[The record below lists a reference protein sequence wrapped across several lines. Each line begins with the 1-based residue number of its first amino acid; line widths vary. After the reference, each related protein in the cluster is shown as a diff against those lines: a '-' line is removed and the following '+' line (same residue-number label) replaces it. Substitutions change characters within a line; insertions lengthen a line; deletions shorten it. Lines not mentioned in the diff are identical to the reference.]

1 MSTSIARNLRFLAA
15 AGAVAAFMLM
25 ALGTDARA
33 ASTVTISGNAYA
45 FIFAGNEDRLEGAT
59 IGIAEIPD
67 LTTTAGP
74 NGFYALEVPDNTTI
88 TPFARIDGYYTT
100 HHQTFHTRGQDLR
113 QVNFQMPELSTYT
126 LLANGVDADRESDGT
141 LSKCGIV
148 STFFQ
153 KEGRSFLDFND
164 FHDFRP
170 HGVEGSTAESTPLAG
185 GGPLYF
191 NPSVIPDPTQPS
203 SSRDGGVLWVN
214 VESGVYNV
222 KGFND
227 ETRHASFVATCA
239 PGRLVNANPP
249 WGLYELAGNEETN
262 PATLP
267 AAPDRDLDA
276 WLYDS
281 RIVRQGAR
289 RSLRMK
295 LTAREPVS
303 LRIRLRQ
310 GTRVRN
316 WQRSIGEG
324 KPALS
329 FPVPAS
335 FRQGSARLT
344 VTIRDRA
351 GNSASPGTTLFV
363 PAPKRR

>member
-1 MSTSIARNLRFLAA
+1 MAVGAA
-15 AGAVAAFMLM
+15 AVFMLM
-25 ALGTDARA
+25 ALGAEARA

-59 IGIAEIPD
+59 IGIAEIPE

-100 HHQTFHTRGQDLR
+100 HHQSFHTRGQDLR

-153 KEGRSFLDFND
+153 KEGRSFPDFDD

-214 VESGVYNV
+214 VESGVYKV
-222 KGFND
+222 RGSND

-249 WGLYELAGNEETN
+249 WGLYELAGNEESN

-267 AAPDRDLDA
+267 DTEVDA
-276 WLYDS
+276 S
-281 RIVRQGAR
+281 VR
-289 RSLRMK
+289 S
-295 LTAREPVS
+295 TAVVRKGPRQRLLKV
-303 LRIRLRQ
+303 RIRASESVTATVELRQ
-310 GTRVRN
+310 GRLRL
-316 WQRSIGEG
+316 
-324 KPALS
+324 KK
-329 FPVPAS
+329 
-335 FRQGSARLT
+335 RLT
-344 VTIRDRA
+344 VPA
-351 GNSASPGTTLFV
+351 GNPVLTVPVSSRFKKGTVKVIIVLTDGALNGHDFTTTVPLPG
-363 PAPKRR
+363 PRKA

>member
-1 MSTSIARNLRFLAA
+1 MSTSFTRSLRVLAA
-15 AGAVAAFMLM
+15 AGAAAAFMLM
-25 ALGTDARA
+25 ALGTEARA
-33 ASTVTISGNAYA
+33 SSTVTISGNAYA

-59 IGIAEIPD
+59 IGIAERPD

-100 HHQTFHTRGQDLR
+100 HHQTFHTRGLDLR

-164 FHDFRP
+164 LHDFRP
-170 HGVEGSTAESTPLAG
+170 HGVEESTAVATPQAG
-185 GGPLYF
+185 TGPLYF

-214 VESGVYNV
+214 VESGVYDI
-222 KGFND
+222 KGFNE

-267 AAPDRDLDA
+267 DTEVDASVRSTAVVRKGANQRLLKVRIKANETVTAA
-276 WLYDS
+276 
-281 RIVRQGAR
+281 I
-289 RSLRMK
+289 
-295 LTAREPVS
+295 E
-303 LRIRLRQ
+303 LRQ
-310 GTRVRN
+310 GKLKLKKRIT
-316 WQRSIGEG
+316 
-324 KPALS
+324 
-329 FPVPAS
+329 VP
-335 FRQGSARLT
+335 
-344 VTIRDRA
+344 A
-351 GNSASPGTTLFV
+351 GNSVLTIPISARFKKGGVKVIIILTDGDVNGHDYTTTIPLPG
-363 PAPKRR
+363 PKKA